1 MEPTKQKMTDVHSI
15 SVFST
20 LPVSSSGNA
29 SIARALPSKMPMP
42 TRHRAVLQLEEP
54 LPLYNF
60 SGVQHTSIADLILT
74 TAGTPHLAMINAIS
88 TGIQKNLATDSS
100 YAEILI
106 RFHVL
111 APLVAGKKKSAKPTE
126 DYTVV
131 VPRQWTPRMY
141 LGALYISLQRN
152 KSISVETLKLNG
164 NNYKTIN
171 EVSWLF
177 NKNGSIADAN
187 YIEKHLL
194 ELSAFEKVN
203 GGAKSSF

>member
-29 SIARALPSKMPMP
+29 SIARASPSKMPMP

-100 YAEILI
+100 YAEILTQ
-106 RFHVL
+106 RFSSVFTFLRLLLL
-111 APLVAGKKKSAKPTE
+111 AKKNLRSQLKITPL
-126 DYTVV
+126 
-131 VPRQWTPRMY
+131 
-141 LGALYISLQRN
+141 LSLA
-152 KSISVETLKLNG
+152 NG
-164 NNYKTIN
+164 HQGCI
-171 EVSWLF
+171 
-177 NKNGSIADAN
+177 
-187 YIEKHLL
+187 
-194 ELSAFEKVN
+194 
-203 GGAKSSF
+203 